1 MNSVSPPE
9 LTPVEKTIYLTVVSR
24 ARDAHSR
31 QPILGDSWSVC
42 VRDGVDYDFDALRMP
57 EKEKFTVAIRGKQLD
72 DWCRDFIRRHPDAVV
87 IELGCGLDD
96 RSRRISP
103 PDGVDWYDVD
113 FDAVMNFRSRVS
125 IPRSLTGTVH
135 EVRGDATE
143 GSWVNELPSGR
154 PVFVIADGF
163 IPFIQTDRLRAL
175 VRQLIGHFPSG
186 EIGLNGYTTLAARLL
201 KRITAMKTI
210 GLMPDMGAAFDD
222 PRTPEL
228 WDPRLRLAE
237 RSMLS
242 RSPYVAR
249 MPVGQ
254 RIACRVLN
262 WFPALA
268 AKSDA
273 GVLLYRF

>member
-1 MNSVSPPE
+1 MKRVSPPE
-9 LTPVEKTIYLTVVSR
+9 LNPVEKTIYLTVVSR
-24 ARDAHSR
+24 ARDARSR
-31 QPILGDSWSVC
+31 EPILDDSWSVQ
-42 VRDGVDYDFDALRMP
+42 VRDALDYDFEALRMP
-57 EKEKFTVAIRGKQLD
+57 VKEKFTVAIRGKQLD
-72 DWCRDFIRRHPDAVV
+72 DWCRSFIRKHPDAVV

-96 RSRRISP
+96 RSRRVSP

-113 FDAVMNFRSRVS
+113 FDAVMSFRSQLAT
-125 IPRSLTGTVH
+125 PRSLTGMVH
-135 EVRGDATE
+135 EVAADATKM
-143 GSWVNELPSGR
+143 SWIDELPTGR

-163 IPFIQTDRLRAL
+163 IPFIQEERMIAL
-175 VRQLIGHFPSG
+175 VRRLIDHFPSG

-201 KRITAMKTI
+201 KRIVAMKSI
-210 GLMPDMGAAFDD
+210 GLVPDVGSAFDD

-228 WDPRLRLAE
+228 WDSRLRLTE